1 MAEDKRVR
9 LKGMSYL
16 CQLPENGWDSQKI
29 YDRLDASMGLG
40 DLKGKIQINFFNSGF
55 AKIMTNLTS
64 CILTNQKL
72 IFRY

>member
-55 AKIMTNLTS
+55 AL
-64 CILTNQKL
+64 
-72 IFRY
+72 